1 MGYAMNNFSSKF
13 WDYWLKRS
21 PQNAAKPEVGGQ
33 FPDAFAEISLPP
45 GSELLEAD
53 LQFESIRG
61 FVSKLGTVSS
71 AAKGPDGQLI
81 RVRNKQSIVCTCGHV
96 VSERE
101 KLGGICIH
109 CLVDVYEKLRSR
121 RCTGIAPTDVEP
133 LFFVCSDC
141 AKMTRSGV
149 LCCPKHYKTD
159 PDGTESYLSPDDVR
173 DLKRQNHIKTV
184 LETLASLFC
193 KDTPQTLNSNNQ
205 EQYNEQKNY

>member
-1 MGYAMNNFSSKF
+1 MF
-13 WDYWLKRS
+13 WRS

-33 FPDAFAEISLPP
+33 FPDAFAEINLPP
-45 GSELLEAD
+45 GSELIEAD
-53 LQFESIRG
+53 LQFESILG

-81 RVRNKQSIVCTCGHV
+81 RVRNKQSIACTCGHV

-109 CLVDVYEKLRSR
+109 CLVDVYQKLRSR
-121 RCTGIAPTDVEP
+121 RCAGVAPTDVEP

-149 LCCPKHYKTD
+149 LCCPKHYETETKS
-159 PDGTESYLSPDDVR
+159 DGSESYLSPDDVR
-173 DLKRQNHIKTV
+173 EQKRQNHIKTV
-184 LETLASLFC
+184 LDTLNLLFC
-193 KDTPQTLNSNNQ
+193 KDTPQTHNSNNQ
-205 EQYNEQKNY
+205 EQYNAQKNY